1 MIRSNLDDGSI
12 FVNTR
17 IESLVL
23 MAAEEDGTPMV
34 TNLPNIFVTQ
44 HIRKGNFD
52 CFRTTYQN
60 SQEIQ
65 IY

>member
-1 MIRSNLDDGSI
+1 
-12 FVNTR
+12 
-17 IESLVL
+17 